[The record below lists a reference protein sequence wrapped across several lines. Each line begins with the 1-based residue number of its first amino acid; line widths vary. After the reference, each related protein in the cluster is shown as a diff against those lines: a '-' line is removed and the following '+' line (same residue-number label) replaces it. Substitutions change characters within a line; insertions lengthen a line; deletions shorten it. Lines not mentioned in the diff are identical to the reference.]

1 MLKPL
6 LAFVVLFV
14 AIGSHATSLI
24 PSDSARLKIA
34 ERAQQVLSI
43 LAKKQLDKLA
53 PIVHP
58 DSGVRF
64 SPYGFIGKASRT
76 FKPEELA
83 TLWKNKQKFFWGL
96 YNGTGRPIRRTFQE
110 YFKRFVYDRDYTSSA
125 LIAYNA
131 VQRTDMFVNLFD
143 IYPRSIVVDHL
154 FLATPE
160 FEEMDWRALRLVFT
174 EHHGEWYLIHIVHD
188 EWTI

>member
-24 PSDSARLKIA
+24 PPDSARLKIA

-64 SPYGFIGKASRT
+64 SPYGFIGKASKT

-131 VQRTDMFVNLFD
+131 VQRSDMFVNLFD

-174 EHHGEWYLIHIVHD
+174 EYHGEWYLIHIVHD

>member
-6 LAFVVLFV
+6 LALVVLFV
-14 AIGSHATSLI
+14 ATRSPAIHLI
-24 PSDSARLKIA
+24 PPDSARHMIA
-34 ERAQQVLSI
+34 ERAQEVLS
-43 LAKKQLDKLA
+43 LLKQKQIDKLA
-53 PIVHP
+53 SIIHP

-64 SPYGFIGKASRT
+64 SPYGFISKASRT
-76 FKPEELA
+76 FKPDELA
-83 TLWKNKQKFFWGL
+83 TLWKSKQKFFWGL

-110 YFKRFVYDRDYTSSA
+110 YFKRFVYDRDYSSSA
-125 LIAYNA
+125 LTAYNA
-131 VQRTDMFVNLFD
+131 VQRTNMFVNLFD
-143 IYPRSIVVDHL
+143 IYPRAIVVDHL